1 MKETKLLNCP
11 FCGGEAVVE
20 EHFKQWDGRYYEV
33 THISCRSCWCSSKT
47 ISEMECKDRKK
58 RKEEAIKSWNT
69 RKPMERILEKLN
81 ERIEHHVKLVN
92 YEMNMGTIV
101 DVERHEEAIKATDKA
116 IEIVKEE
123 GGIE

>member
-1 MKETKLLNCP
+1 MKEFTIKAEPLLRCP
-11 FCGGEAVVE
+11 FCGGDAVVE

-69 RKPMERILEKLN
+69 RKPMERILERLEDASFTKSLGN
-81 ERIEHHVKLVN
+81 VMDLV
-92 YEMNMGTIV
+92 IL
-101 DVERHEEAIKATDKA
+101 KDKA
-116 IEIVKEE
+116 IEIVKE